1 MSRYRL
7 AAVALLLCLAALAW
21 APAAA
26 GAERASGQGI
36 PGHEP
41 RTPIRHF
48 INLMQENHSFDNY
61 FGTYPGADG
70 LPTDVCMPADLD
82 DRAEGC
88 VKPFHLAKRPI
99 TDLGHSR
106 EVFERQYRKGRMDG
120 FVSAYRHEGLNGENA
135 MGYYD
140 DRDLPY
146 YWNVADRYVLFDRF
160 FTSAA
165 AGSVWNHMFWVTG
178 TPGNYQADL
187 IPKGGFKDLPTIF
200 DRLEE
205 AGVSWK
211 FYVQNY
217 DPTINFRTAD
227 DPSKGDKVSQVIW
240 VPPLLYARFVDD
252 PELSSHIVDLDEYYR
267 DLRRGTLPAVSYIV
281 PSGASEHP
289 PGSIQAGERFVR
301 GLLNALAASSAW
313 SSSAF
318 TWTYDD
324 WGGWYDHVKPP
335 KVDRFGYGFRAPA
348 LLVSA
353 YAKRGEVVHTQLDF
367 TSILRFIED
376 NWNLEPL
383 AERDANAN
391 SIADGFDFTRPPRPA
406 EFIPAERAPR
416 DPPEAAKRP
425 VIYVAYGIA
434 LLFAGALLGF
444 SDRLAGGW
452 TGLRRLRG
460 RNPRTST

>member
-1 MSRYRL
+1 MSRCRL
-7 AAVALLLCLAALAW
+7 VTVGLLLCLVALVFG
-21 APAAA
+21 PAAA
-26 GAERASGQGI
+26 RAEQAAGHGL
-36 PGHEP
+36 PGRTP
-41 RTPIRHF
+41 RTPIRHV
-48 INLMQENHSFDNY
+48 ISLMQENHSFDNY

-70 LPTDVCMPADLD
+70 IPADVCMPRDLD
-82 DRAEGC
+82 DPAEGC

-106 EVFERQYRKGRMDG
+106 EVFQRQYRNGRLDG

-165 AGSVWNHMFWVTG
+165 AGSVWNHMYWVTG
-178 TPGNYQADL
+178 TPGNFKADL
-187 IPKGGFKDLPTIF
+187 IPKGGFSHLPTIF
-200 DRLEE
+200 DRLVE

-217 DPTINFRTAD
+217 DPTITFRTAK

-240 VPPLLYARFVDD
+240 VPPLLYARFIDNPD
-252 PELSSHIVDLDEYYR
+252 LSSHIVDLDEYYR
-267 DLRRGTLPAVSYIV
+267 DLRKGTLPAVSYIV

-301 GLLNALAASSAW
+301 GLLNALAGSSAW
-313 SSSAF
+313 TDSAF
-318 TWTYDD
+318 LWTYDD

-335 KVDRFGYGFRAPA
+335 RVDPYGYGPRAPA

-376 NWNLEPL
+376 NWGLKPL

-391 SIADGFDFTRPPRPA
+391 SFADGLDFTRPPRSP
-406 EFIPAERAPR
+406 EFIPADRAPR
-416 DPPEAAKRP
+416 VTTEAAKRP
-425 VIYVAYGIA
+425 VIYGAYGIA
-434 LLFAGALLGF
+434 LLFAGALLALSG
-444 SDRLAGGW
+444 RLAGW
-452 TGLRRLRG
+452 TGPRRLRSRRPG
-460 RNPRTST
+460 TST

>member
-1 MSRYRL
+1 MNRCRL
-7 AAVALLLCLAALAW
+7 AIVASLLGLVALVC

-26 GAERASGQGI
+26 GAEGDTGLDL
-36 PGHEP
+36 PGHKP

-48 INLMQENHSFDNY
+48 ITLMQENHSFDNY

-70 LPTDVCMPADLD
+70 LPADACMPADLD
-82 DRAEGC
+82 DPAEGC
-88 VKPFHLAKRPI
+88 VKPFHLASRPI

-106 EVFERQYRKGRMDG
+106 EVFERQHRSGRMDG
-120 FVSAYRHEGLNGENA
+120 FVSAFRHEGLNGENA

-165 AGSVWNHMFWVTG
+165 GGSVWNHMFWVTG
-178 TPGNYQADL
+178 TPGNFDADV
-187 IPKGGFKDLPTIF
+187 IPNGGFKDLPTIF

-217 DPTINFRTAD
+217 DPTINFRTAK

-240 VPPLLYARFVDD
+240 VPPLLYGRFIDN
-252 PELSSHIVDLDEYYR
+252 PKLSRHIVDLDEYFK
-267 DLRRGTLPAVSYIV
+267 DLRRGTHPAVSYIV

-301 GLLNALAASSAW
+301 GLLNALAASSSW

-318 TWTYDD
+318 HWTYDD

-335 KVDRFGYGFRAPA
+335 QVDRYGYGFRAPA
-348 LLVSA
+348 LMVSA
-353 YAKRGEVVHTQLDF
+353 YAKPGEVVHTQLDF

-383 AERDANAN
+383 AERDAKAN
-391 SIADGFDFTRPPRPA
+391 SLADGFDFTSGPRPP
-406 EFIPAERAPR
+406 EFIPVGRAQKVT
-416 DPPEAAKRP
+416 PEAARRP
-425 VIYVAYGIA
+425 VIYGAYGVA
-434 LLFAGALLGF
+434 LLFAGGLLATSGRL
-444 SDRLAGGW
+444 DRW
-452 TGLRRLRG
+452 TASRRLRG
-460 RNPRTST
+460 RRPGGST

>member
-1 MSRYRL
+1 MTRSRRIL
-7 AAVALLLCLAALAW
+7 LALLCGLAALAL

-26 GAERASGQGI
+26 GAGQPAAGQGR
-36 PGHEP
+36 PGHQP
-41 RTPIRHF
+41 RTPIRHV
-48 INLMQENHSFDNY
+48 ISLMQENHSFDNY

-70 LPTDVCMPADLD
+70 VPADACMPADLGD
-82 DRAEGC
+82 HAAGC

-99 TDLGHSR
+99 TDLGHSQA
-106 EVFERQYRKGRMDG
+106 VFERQYRKGRMNG

-146 YWNVADRYVLFDRF
+146 YWNIADRYVLFDRF

-165 AGSVWNHMFWVTG
+165 AGSVWNHMYWVTG
-178 TPGNYQADL
+178 TPGNYQFDL

-200 DRLEE
+200 DRLEA

-217 DPTINFRTAD
+217 DPTINFRTAND
-227 DPSKGDKVSQVIW
+227 ASKGDKVSQVIW
-240 VPPLLYARFVDD
+240 VPPLLYARFVDN
-252 PELSSHIVDLDEYYR
+252 PELSRHIVDLDEYYR

-301 GLLNALAASSAW
+301 GLLNALAGSSAW

-318 TWTYDD
+318 IWTYDD

-335 KVDRFGYGFRAPA
+335 QVDTFGYGFRAPA

-376 NWNLEPL
+376 NWGLRPL

-391 SIADGFDFTRPPRPA
+391 SIAAGLDFTQPA
-406 EFIPAERAPR
+406 RGPEYVPAERGLPVTSEKAR
-416 DPPEAAKRP
+416 RP
-425 VIYVAYGIA
+425 VIYAAYGVA
-434 LLFAGALLGF
+434 LLFAGALLALGG
-444 SDRLAGGW
+444 RLAGSVEP
-452 TGLRRLRG
+452 RRLRTRRPG
-460 RNPRTST
+460 PST

>member
-1 MSRYRL
+1 VSRARVVAAGAL
-7 AAVALLLCLAALAW
+7 ACLVALGS

-26 GAERASGQGI
+26 LGAQGQGA
-36 PGHEP
+36 HQP
-41 RTPIRHF
+41 RTPIRHV
-48 INLMQENHSFDNY
+48 ISLMQENHSFDNY

-70 LPTDVCMPADLD
+70 IPAGVCMPRDLD
-82 DRAEGC
+82 DASEGC
-88 VKPFHLAKRPI
+88 VRPFHLAKRPI

-106 EVFERQYRKGRMDG
+106 EVFERQYRAGRMDG

-165 AGSVWNHMFWVTG
+165 AGSVWNHMYWVTG
-178 TPGNYQADL
+178 TPGNFKTDD
-187 IPKGGFKDLPTIF
+187 IPEDGFGDLPTIF
-200 DRLEE
+200 DRLQA

-217 DPTINFRTAD
+217 DPTITYRTATD
-227 DPSKGDKVSQVIW
+227 ASKGDKVSQVIW
-240 VPPLLYARFVDD
+240 VPPLLYGRFIDD
-252 PELSSHIVDLDEYYR
+252 PGLSSHIVDLDAYFQ
-267 DLRRGTLPAVSYIV
+267 DLRKGTLPAVSYIV

-301 GLLNALAASSAW
+301 GLLNALAGSSAW
-313 SSSAF
+313 KDSAF
-318 TWTYDD
+318 VWTYDD
-324 WGGWYDHVKPP
+324 WGGWYDHVRPP
-335 KVDRFGYGFRAPA
+335 QVDKYGYGPRAPA

-367 TSILRFIED
+367 TSILRFITD
-376 NWNLEPL
+376 NWGLKPL

-391 SIADGFDFTRPPRPA
+391 SIAQGLDFTRPPRPP
-406 EFIPAERAPR
+406 EYIPAERVPATTA
-416 DPPEAAKRP
+416 EAAKRP
-425 VIYVAYGIA
+425 VIYGAYGIA
-434 LLFAGALLGF
+434 LVFAAALLALSG
-444 SDRLAGGW
+444 RLAGWNGP
-452 TGLRRLRG
+452 RLRG
-460 RNPRTST
+460 RRPGPST

>member
-1 MSRYRL
+1 MNRGRL
-7 AAVALLLCLAALAW
+7 ITAALLCCLAGLVC
-21 APAAA
+21 APATAQ
-26 GAERASGQGI
+26 AERDTGQGR
-36 PGHEP
+36 PGHQP
-41 RTPIRHF
+41 RTPIRHL
-48 INLMQENHSFDNY
+48 ITLMQENHSFDNY

-70 LPTDVCMPADLD
+70 PPADACMPADLD
-82 DRAEGC
+82 DPAEGC
-88 VKPFHLAKRPI
+88 VKPFHLADRPI

-106 EVFERQYRKGRMDG
+106 EVFERQHRNGRMDG
-120 FVSAYRHEGLNGENA
+120 FVSAYRHEGLNGENS

-165 AGSVWNHMFWVTG
+165 GGSVWNHMYWVTG
-178 TPGNYQADL
+178 TPGNRKADV
-187 IPKGGFKDLPTIF
+187 IPEGGFKELPTIF
-200 DRLEE
+200 DRLEA

-217 DPTINFRTAD
+217 DPRITFRTAN

-240 VPPLLYARFVDD
+240 VPPLLYARFVDN
-252 PELSSHIVDLDEYYR
+252 PRLSRHIVDLQEYYR

-301 GLLNALAASSAW
+301 GLLNALAGSSAW

-318 TWTYDD
+318 HWTYDD
-324 WGGWYDHVKPP
+324 WGGWYDHVNPP
-335 KVDRFGYGFRAPA
+335 QVDRYGYGFRAPA
-348 LLVSA
+348 LMVSA

-383 AERDANAN
+383 AERDAKAN
-391 SIADGFDFTRPPRPA
+391 SIADGFDFTTGPRPP
-406 EFIPAERAPR
+406 EFVAAERAPR
-416 DPPEAAKRP
+416 ETLEAARRP
-425 VIYVAYGIA
+425 VIYGAYGLA
-434 LLFAGALLGF
+434 LLFAGGLLAFGG
-444 SDRLAGGW
+444 RLGGW
-452 TGLRRLRG
+452 TGPRRLGG
-460 RNPRTST
+460 RRPGTSP

>member
-1 MSRYRL
+1 MSRGRL
-7 AAVALLLCLAALAW
+7 LVVALLCCLTALAW

-26 GAERASGQGI
+26 GAGPAGDGQGR
-36 PGHEP
+36 PGHRP
-41 RTPIRHF
+41 RTPIRHV
-48 INLMQENHSFDNY
+48 ITLMQENHSFDNY

-70 LPTDVCMPADLD
+70 LPADACMPADLGD
-82 DRAEGC
+82 HTAGC

-106 EVFERQYRKGRMDG
+106 EVFERQYRKGKMDG
-120 FVSAYRHEGLNGENA
+120 FVSAYRRDGLNGENA

-146 YWNVADRYVLFDRF
+146 YWNIADRYVLFDRF

-165 AGSVWNHMFWVTG
+165 GGSVWNHMYWVTG
-178 TPGNYQADL
+178 TPGNYQVDL
-187 IPKGGFKDLPTIF
+187 VPKGGFSDLPTIF
-200 DRLEE
+200 DRLQA

-217 DPTINFRTAD
+217 DPAINFRTAT
-227 DPSKGDKVSQVIW
+227 DPAKGDKVSQVIW
-240 VPPLLYARFVDD
+240 VPPLLYSRFVDN
-252 PELSSHIVDLDEYYR
+252 PELRRHIVDLSEYYQ
-267 DLRRGTLPAVSYIV
+267 DLRRGTLPAVAYMV

-301 GLLNALAASSAW
+301 GLLNALASSNSW

-318 TWTYDD
+318 IWTYDD

-335 KVDRFGYGFRAPA
+335 QVDRYGYGFRAPA

-353 YAKRGEVVHTQLDF
+353 YAKPGEVVSTQLDF

-376 NWNLEPL
+376 NWGLRPL
-383 AERDANAN
+383 AERDAKAN
-391 SIADGFDFTRPPRPA
+391 SIVSGLDFTKPARPP
-406 EFIPAERAPR
+406 EYVPAERGLPVTS
-416 DPPEAAKRP
+416 EKAKRP
-425 VIYVAYGIA
+425 VIYAAYGVA
-434 LLFAGALLGF
+434 LLFAGALITLGG
-444 SDRLAGGW
+444 RLVSSVEP
-452 TGLRRLRG
+452 RRLRSRRPG
-460 RNPRTST
+460 PST

>member
-1 MSRYRL
+1 MTRCRV
-7 AAVALLLCLAALAW
+7 AALALLLCLAPLAW
-21 APAAA
+21 APAAS
-26 GAERASGQGI
+26 GAERTGGQGR
-36 PGHEP
+36 PAHQP
-41 RTPIRHF
+41 RTPIRHL
-48 INLMQENHSFDNY
+48 ITLMQENHSFDNY
-61 FGTYPGADG
+61 FGSFPGADG
-70 LPTDVCMPADLD
+70 PPTDACMPADLTD
-82 DRAEGC
+82 PAQGC

-106 EVFERQYRKGRMDG
+106 EVFERQYRVGRMDG

-178 TPGNYQADL
+178 TPGNFQADL
-187 IPKGGFKDLPTIF
+187 VPKGGFKDLPTIF

-217 DPTINFRTAD
+217 DPTINLRTANN
-227 DPSKGDKVSQVIW
+227 PSKGDRVSQVIW
-240 VPPLLYARFVDD
+240 VPPLLYARFLDN
-252 PELSSHIVDLDEYYR
+252 PKLSSHIVDLDEYFR
-267 DLRRGTLPAVSYIV
+267 DLRQGTLPAVSYVV

-335 KVDRFGYGFRAPA
+335 KVDRYGYGFRAPT

-353 YAKRGEVVHTQLDF
+353 YAKPGEVVHTQLDF
-367 TSILRFIED
+367 TSILRFVED
-376 NWNLEPL
+376 NWNLKPL

-391 SIADGFDFTRPPRPA
+391 SIADGLDFTQPPRPA
-406 EFIPAERAPR
+406 EFIPAERAPQGAA
-416 DPPEAAKRP
+416 EAARRP
-425 VIYVAYGIA
+425 VIYGAYGLA
-434 LLFAGALLGF
+434 LLFAAALLGF
-444 SDRLAGGW
+444 SGRLAEGV
-452 TGLRRLRG
+452 TGLRRFLG
-460 RNPRTST
+460 RHPGTST